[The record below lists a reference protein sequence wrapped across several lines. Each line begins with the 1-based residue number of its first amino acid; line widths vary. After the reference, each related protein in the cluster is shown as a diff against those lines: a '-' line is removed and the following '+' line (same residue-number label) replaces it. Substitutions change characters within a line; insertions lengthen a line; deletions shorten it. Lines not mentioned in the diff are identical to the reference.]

1 MTGLRRR
8 PILVTLGAVA
18 LLAGVGLLAAGWYL
32 IGEAERTGRLVSAA
46 LSRAAGVAVS
56 VERARIEGPSRL
68 VLYNLHLPP
77 GPRWTG
83 DVRAR
88 ELRLEGGLLPI
99 LFPRGRALEIV
110 LVSTSVTLAEHA
122 APLEPPSA
130 ESLESLRRLVMRVIE
145 WPAVLS
151 LRIEG
156 GELRE
161 GDQVVTFDLTGERT
175 PTGAIGV
182 ALRVSPPGGPPA
194 LSLRLAGSAT
204 NGQVSLRIDARGEP
218 ARLGAFWP
226 AALPALAQ
234 VALQAEGRLKAG
246 GQLELAG
253 LARAERATGGPP
265 FSIEFA
271 SEYHAAAARL
281 ELSRLGLNWGDG
293 LRLRGS
299 GAVELGGDGTRVALD
314 LAGPAAGSPVALA
327 LRYTAATGAVTAR
340 LDAEGIDARRLF
352 ATAGLAP
359 PPADVTARRLR
370 LSLTGNILSGQER
383 VAVDA
388 SFEDLGLRELG
399 ADTRADGQLRG
410 DATLRPGASGLE
422 LGRLGPTTLTLT
434 RGGGVLLALTAG
446 SRGEAPWPLAVEAAA
461 ADLGRLPTPSSLPA
475 TLTGRA
481 EVRGE
486 LDRGRFAGV
495 LTAELPRI
503 ELRLTSPIVVTGV
516 RATIPLAWGAPSPAT
531 AGTPGPR
538 LHRGRRRRE
547 RGTAPHPHRRR
558 SHRPRRGDPGL
569 RPDRRPP
576 DGPGALSLRPRA
588 LGGSRAHRRRP
599 GQLRGGRRRGRDRS
613 AREAAELREGAGGVD
628 GPASKDA
635 RNPPGLQVFLARRG
649 GPGGPG
655 RGAREPL
662 ARGPEAAR
670 CLSAA
675 GQGHQLQQRAAR
687 TARAHVRPQ
696 GDRMRASLRTKAAV
710 LGVLLHGCLSVTVNV
725 AFPQEKLEGAAA
737 SIEDMVGSGPPAAPA
752 PAAPAR
758 KPEGQAPAPAR
769 GRLVWFQP
777 AVVEAQEVPELRTR
791 TPEVMAAIESRRKR
805 RPELDAAARTGCLGE
820 NKDGLVDAR
829 PGQSCPPTLGQ
840 LVAAENA
847 DRMFLYKTL

>member
-77 GPRWTG
+77 GPRWAG

-130 ESLESLRRLVMRVIE
+130 ESLESLRRLVMRLIE
-145 WPAVLS
+145 WPAALS

-194 LSLRLAGSAT
+194 LSLRLAGGAT
-204 NGQVSLRIDARGEP
+204 NGQVSLRIDAQGEP

-234 VALQAEGRLKAG
+234 LTLQAEGRLKAG

-253 LARAERATGGPP
+253 LARAGRATGGPP
-265 FSIEFA
+265 FVIEFA
-271 SEYHAAAARL
+271 SEYRAATARL
-281 ELSRLGLNWGDG
+281 EFSRLGLDWGDG

-299 GAVELGGDGTRVALD
+299 GAVELGADGTRVALD
-314 LAGPAAGSPVALA
+314 LAGPAAGRPVTLA
-327 LRYTAATGAVTAR
+327 LRYAAATGAVTAR
-340 LDAEGIDARRLF
+340 LDAEGIDLRRLF
-352 ATAGLAP
+352 ETAGLAP

-370 LSLTGNILSGQER
+370 LSLSGNILSGQER

-399 ADTRADGQLRG
+399 ADTRVDGQLRG
-410 DATLRPGASGLE
+410 DATLRLGAAGLE
-422 LGRLGPTTLTLT
+422 LGRLAPSTLTLT
-434 RGGGVLLALTAG
+434 RAGGVVLALTMG

-495 LTAELPRI
+495 LTAELPRV

-516 RATIPLAWGAPSPAT
+516 RATIPLAWGAPSPAP
-531 AGTPGPR
+531 AGTVAADR
-538 LHRGRRRRE
+538 LAAYGLALDRL
-547 RGTAPHPHRRR
+547 R
-558 SHRPRRGDPGL
+558 S
-569 RPDRRPP
+569 
-576 DGPGALSLRPRA
+576 
-588 LGGSRAHRRRP
+588 
-599 GQLRGGRRRGRDRS
+599 S
-613 AREAAELREGAGGVD
+613 ARFAD
-628 GPASKDA
+628 
-635 RNPPGLQVFLARRG
+635 
-649 GPGGPG
+649 
-655 RGAREPL
+655 
-662 ARGPEAAR
+662 
-670 CLSAA
+670 
-675 GQGHQLQQRAAR
+675 
-687 TARAHVRPQ
+687 
-696 GDRMRASLRTKAAV
+696 
-710 LGVLLHGCLSVTVNV
+710 
-725 AFPQEKLEGAAA
+725 
-737 SIEDMVGSGPPAAPA
+737 
-752 PAAPAR
+752 
-758 KPEGQAPAPAR
+758 
-769 GRLVWFQP
+769 GRLVLP
-777 AVVEAQEVPELRTR
+777 DVRYVHYGGRGSGSIEAAVGASPVPLRTR
-791 TPEVMAAIESRRKR
+791 IEGEHIDLAAVTQAYGLTVAHLTGRVHYLFVLEHSAAHGLIAVGQANSEEGGGEVGIEALEKLLNSAKVQGESTGLLRKTLETLRVFRYASLDAEVRVARGGGHVSLSLEGRKR
-805 RPELDAAARTGCLGE
+805 LGVFPPPVKAINFSNVPLALLVRTFARKE
-820 NKDGLVDAR
+820 
-829 PGQSCPPTLGQ
+829 
-840 LVAAENA
+840 AE
-847 DRMFLYKTL
+847 